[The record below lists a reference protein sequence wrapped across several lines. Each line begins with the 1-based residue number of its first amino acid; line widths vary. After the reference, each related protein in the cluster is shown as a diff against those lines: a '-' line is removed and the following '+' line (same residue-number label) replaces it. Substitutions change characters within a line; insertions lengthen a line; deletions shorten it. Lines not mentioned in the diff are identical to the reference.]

1 LFVVFLGDLVDSY
14 LLYASAALAAMGV
27 VASVLAFVFRMRL
40 RKLTAV
46 SRNAEATVFNRT
58 FMVFDPYEKKTILH
72 RFLPLLIMMP
82 FIGAMALGMMLL
94 LLVSSGLLLALLVV
108 VVSVGLMTVGE
119 SFEAYTESKL
129 LIRAMKNGDRLGMGD
144 MRLLEVVKMILPR
157 LTFYYVVLAVFL
169 FVLAAVFPFAWTD
182 VLLYSVMLFSF
193 AIQVGSIGGP
203 AGWMASLGLYA
214 LIIVGLL
221 VLVTLVKNRLFGYR
235 LESSGVKQ
243 HGSVRRW
250 CDYGRARMPETSSDE
265 QGKAKN

>member
-1 LFVVFLGDLVDSY
+1 MAILGDLVDSY

-40 RKLTAV
+40 GKLTVV
-46 SRNAEATVFNRT
+46 SRNAEATVFSRT

-72 RFLPLLIMMP
+72 RFLPLFMTMP
-82 FIGAMALGMMLL
+82 FIGAMVLGVMFL

-129 LIRAMKNGDRLGMGD
+129 LIKAMKNGDGLGTGD
-144 MRLLEVVKMILPR
+144 IRLLEVTKMILPR

-169 FVLAAVFPFAWTD
+169 FVLAAVFPFAWAE
-182 VLLYSVMLFSF
+182 VLLYSMMLFAF
-193 AIQVGSIGGP
+193 AIQMGSIGGP
-203 AGWMASLGLYA
+203 AGWMVSLGLYA

-243 HGSVRRW
+243 LGSVRRW
-250 CDYGRARMPETSSDE
+250 YDFGRTRMPETSSDE
-265 QGKAKN
+265 QGKAKK

>member
-1 LFVVFLGDLVDSY
+1 VVFLGDLVDSY
-14 LLYASAALAAMGV
+14 LLYASVALAGMGV

-40 RKLTAV
+40 RRLTAV
-46 SRNAEATVFNRT
+46 SRNVEATVFSRT

-72 RFLPLLIMMP
+72 RFLPLFMMMP
-82 FIGAMALGMMLL
+82 FVGAMVLGMTLL

-129 LIRAMKNGDRLGMGD
+129 LIRAMKNGERLGMGD
-144 MRLLEVVKMILPR
+144 IRLLEVTKMILPR
-157 LTFYYVVLAVFL
+157 LSFYYVVLAAFL
-169 FVLAAVFPFAWTD
+169 FVLAAVFPFAWAD
-182 VLLYSVMLFSF
+182 GLLYSTLLFGF
-193 AIQVGSIGGP
+193 VIQAGSIGGP
-203 AGWMASLGLYA
+203 AGWMLSLGLYA
-214 LIIVGLL
+214 LVIVGLL

-243 HGSVRRW
+243 PSSVRHW
-250 CDYGRARMPETSSDE
+250 HDHGPGRMQETSDE

>member
-1 LFVVFLGDLVDSY
+1 MAILGDLVESY

-46 SRNAEATVFNRT
+46 SRNAEATVFSRT

-72 RFLPLLIMMP
+72 RFLPLFMTMP
-82 FIGAMALGMMLL
+82 FIGAMALGVMLL

-119 SFEAYTESKL
+119 SFEAHTESKL
-129 LIRAMKNGDRLGMGD
+129 LIRAMKNGDRLGTGD
-144 MRLLEVVKMILPR
+144 IRLLEVTKMILPR
-157 LTFYYVVLAVFL
+157 LTFYYVVLAAFL
-169 FVLAAVFPFAWTD
+169 FVLAAVFPFTWTD
-182 VLLYSVMLFSF
+182 VLLYSTILFGF
-193 AIQVGSIGGP
+193 AIQMGSIGGP
-203 AGWMASLGLYA
+203 AGWMVSLGLYA
-214 LIIVGLL
+214 LIIVGLQ

-243 HGSVRRW
+243 SSSVRRW
-250 CDYGRARMPETSSDE
+250 YDYGRTRMPETSSDE